1 MKKTATGSFF
11 VIPALLG
18 LTVTQAQTVQT
29 VKEPVLM
36 SIIWTRRLNQQRL
49 FRYVNGTWLDNTEI
63 PSDRTRWEVLMN

>member
-29 VKEPVLM
+29 VKEPG
-36 SIIWTRRLNQQRL
+36 IN
-49 FRYVNGTWLDNTEI
+49 VNYMDKTVKPNDF
-63 PSDRTRWEVLMN
+63 SDM

>member
-1 MKKTATGSFF
+1 MKTATGSFF

-36 SIIWTRRLNQQRL
+36 SIIWTRRLNLLTTFPICKRNMVRQ
-49 FRYVNGTWLDNTEI
+49 Y
-63 PSDRTRWEVLMN
+63 